1 MSNISQLAAYQ
12 HYRRNIAA
20 FSRDVIGY
28 PLYNYQ
34 TQWAQMIMD
43 VVAARQ
49 NKTIVVKMPRQ
60 SGKNEASA
68 QLEVALL
75 ARFGHRGG
83 EIVKVAPTFKPQIV
97 NSKMRLELRS
107 SQAMDRLPELNF
119 RPTMGYIV
127 RCRNA
132 SISFLSADPK
142 ASVVGATASLLL
154 EVDEAQDVLPSIYD
168 KNFAPMRSSTAAP
181 VVAYGT
187 TWSDDTLL
195 QLMEND
201 VLEGRTPGHVFTVT
215 VDAVAAENPQYGA
228 YVAGE
233 VARLGREH
241 PLIKTQYY
249 MEVLANRGRI
259 FSRTQLQAMLG
270 DHTAQT
276 NRTTQSQI
284 VAGLDF
290 AGADESAGELISI
303 TSGSKRD
310 SVALTVGAVTWNKV
324 IAGVVEPTVRILAR
338 YEWVNVHPLSLNNAL
353 YQLLATTWKVS
364 RVHCDATGIGATG
377 TALLAKQ
384 LDPANAGRVV
394 ARTFDGSWNTQTEL
408 ASYYIAAINAAR
420 LLDYKPTGFDPIA
433 IAGQPEPDRSDPDR
447 HAWWQRGHARLEARP
462 SQRFHA
468 YVPSTEGHD
477 DLLISE
483 MLMVEAAHH
492 LLPQTE
498 VKQTQRARTR

>member
-1 MSNISQLAAYQ
+1 MISNQADAYRT
-12 HYRRNIAA
+12 YRRNIAA

-28 PLYNYQ
+28 PLYKYQ
-34 TQWAQMIMD
+34 ITWAQHIMD
-43 VVAARQ
+43 VVASHQ

-68 QLEVALL
+68 QLEVAIL
-75 ARFGHRGG
+75 ARFGVKGG

-97 NSKMRLELRS
+97 NSKLRLDLRS
-107 SQAMDRLPELNF
+107 RQAMDRLPELQF
-119 RPTMGYIV
+119 RATMGYML

-132 SISFLSADPK
+132 GISFLSADPK

-154 EVDEAQDVLPSIYD
+154 EVDEAQDVQPAIYD

-195 QLMEND
+195 QLLEND
-201 VLEGRTPGHVFTVT
+201 VLEGRTPGQVFTVT
-215 VDAVAAENPQYGA
+215 VDAVAAENPAYGD
-228 YVAGE
+228 YVTAE
-233 VARLGREH
+233 TARLGRQH

-259 FSRTQLQAMLG
+259 FNKTQLQSMLG
-270 DHTAQT
+270 DHLSQT
-276 NRTTQSQI
+276 GRTTQTQI

-290 AGADESAGELISI
+290 AGADENAGELISI
-303 TSGSKRD
+303 TTGSKRD
-310 SVALTVGAVTWNKV
+310 SVALTIGAVTWNRVVVGV
-324 IAGVVEPTVRILAR
+324 IEPSVRILAR
-338 YEWVNVHPLSLNNAL
+338 YEWTNLHPLSLNSVL
-353 YQLLATTWKVS
+353 YTLLAQTWKIS
-364 RVHCDATGIGATG
+364 RIHCDATGIGATG
-377 TALLAKQ
+377 TSLLAKQ
-384 LDPANAGRVV
+384 LDPAGSGRVV
-394 ARTFDGSWNTQTEL
+394 ARIFDGSWNTQTEL
-408 ASYYIAAINAAR
+408 ASYYIAAVNAGR

-433 IAGQPEPDRSDPDR
+433 IAGQPEPDRNDPDH

-462 SQRFHA
+462 SQRFRA
-468 YVPSTEGHD
+468 YVPQTEGHD

-498 VKQTQRARTR
+498 VKQTQRARTQ